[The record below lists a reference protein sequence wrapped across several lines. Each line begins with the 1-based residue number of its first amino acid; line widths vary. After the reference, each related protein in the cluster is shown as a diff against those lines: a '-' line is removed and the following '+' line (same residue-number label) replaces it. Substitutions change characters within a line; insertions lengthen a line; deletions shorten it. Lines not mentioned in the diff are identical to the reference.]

1 MTKEHNETALDSET
15 AAKESA
21 RERARRLGR
30 HHVILTPGVVRGF
43 ISVIVFFI
51 IWHLGANSEI
61 PGVRLIPSPFEVIN
75 HFVVHYF
82 GSAEYW
88 ENWFSSFVRVF
99 NGFIIAQFV
108 GIPLGIMFGLHRRFR
123 EIVYPIFEILRPVPP
138 LAWVPLSILFWPTN
152 ESSIVFITFLG
163 AFFVIVINVY
173 EAIRHIPDQYLWLA
187 SSLGAKPRHTFF
199 SIIVPAVIPSI
210 AAGMTLGIAL
220 TWEVVIAAEM
230 ISSDTGLGRLTWEG
244 YVSSTPAVVVIGM
257 ISIGLA
263 GYVST
268 QIVAAAEKR
277 MMPWTRDR

>member
-1 MTKEHNETALDSET
+1 MSET
-15 AAKESA
+15 IDEIAVKESA
-21 RERARRLGR
+21 AERARRLSR
-30 HHVILTPGVVRGF
+30 HHFIFTPGVIRGF
-43 ISVIVFFI
+43 VALIVFFI
-51 IWHLGANSEI
+51 FWQLASVSEI
-61 PGVRLIPSPFEVIN
+61 PGVKLIPSPIEVIS
-75 HFVVHYF
+75 HFAANYLTS
-82 GSAEYW
+82 GEYW
-88 ENWFSSFVRVF
+88 TNWLSSFVRVF
-99 NGFIIAQFV
+99 NGFIIAQII
-108 GIPLGIMFGLHRRFR
+108 GIPLGMLFGMNQRFR
-123 EIVYPIFEILRPVPP
+123 DIVFPIFEILRPVPP

-187 SSLGAKPRHTFF
+187 SSLGAKRRHVFF
-199 SIIVPAVIPSI
+199 SIIVPAVVPSI

-263 GYVST
+263 GYLST
-268 QIVAAAEKR
+268 QIVAAVEK
-277 MMPWTRDR
+277 